1 MRVRRR
7 LQTHIGRKGV
17 GRLARLVTETGWIR
31 KIASRESSL
40 LPAVP
45 DTVTGCICKFTS
57 SICSLLLPEHPQL
70 PVDGQLML
78 GWEASKWPL
87 DACRTWL
94 GLTFDPEMASMLSDP

>member
-7 LQTHIGRKGV
+7 LHTQIRRRGAG
-17 GRLARLVTETGWIR
+17 RLVTETGRIR
-31 KIASRESSL
+31 KIASRESGL

-45 DTVTGCICKFTS
+45 DAVTGCICKFTS

-78 GWEASKWPL
+78 GRDAGKWAVDP
-87 DACRTWL
+87 CRTWL
-94 GLTFDPEMASMLSDP
+94 GLTFDQEMASMLSDL